1 MEMSDYNC
9 GIFPK
14 CIFERRTYVKSQ
26 ILSVLINQIERR
38 NLPLKKIVSVDT
50 SVVGF

>member
-1 MEMSDYNC
+1 MSDYC
-9 GIFPK
+9 GIFFK

-26 ILSVLINQIERR
+26 ILSILINQIKRR
-38 NLPLKKIVSVDT
+38 YLPLEKIVSVRLGT